1 MPKLRSVL
9 LTTACWIISF
19 IVLIVLFS
27 LLLSRPIV
35 RRQPQTVFLD
45 PGQLGLE
52 YRDVSFESADGVTLV
67 GWWIPAAGS
76 TRAIICLH
84 GYAGSCDPDL
94 KYAPELHKAGYNLL
108 YFNFRA
114 HGRSRGKIT
123 SIGALEVEDCRAAI
137 DFALQ
142 QGSSAIG
149 LLGFSMGG
157 RVALLTAAQHP
168 QGVRAVISDGGPARL
183 TTAIAGD
190 IVNRGLPRFLSF
202 PISSIIV
209 LGMSIWT
216 GKFLFAREPY
226 HQCARI
232 APLPVLFIHGGK
244 DPHTSNAELR
254 HMVEAAG
261 ADASAWVIA
270 QAGHRDAEDSLGGEY
285 LERVLAFYKQ
295 FLH

>member
-1 MPKLRSVL
+1 M
-9 LTTACWIISF
+9 TTACWIISF
-19 IVLIVLFS
+19 IAIIVLFS
-27 LLLSRPIV
+27 LLLSYPIV
-35 RRQPQTVFLD
+35 RRQPQKVFLD
-45 PGQLGLE
+45 PGHLGLE
-52 YRDVSFESADGVTLV
+52 YRDVSFVSEDGVTLV

-76 TRAIICLH
+76 TRTIICLH

-108 YFNFRA
+108 YFDFRA
-114 HGRSRGKIT
+114 HGRSWGKIT

-137 DFALQ
+137 KYALE
-142 QGSSAIG
+142 QGSTAIG
-149 LLGFSMGG
+149 LIGFSMGG
-157 RVALLTAAQHP
+157 RVALLTTAQHP
-168 QGVRAVISDGGPARL
+168 QGVQAVISDGGPARL

-190 IVNRGLPRFLSF
+190 IAKRRLPRFLSF

-209 LGMSIWT
+209 LGMCLWT

-244 DPHTSNAELR
+244 DPHTSAAELR
-254 HMVEAAG
+254 HMEEAAG
-261 ADASAWVIA
+261 KNASAWVIA
-270 QAGHRDAEDSLGGEY
+270 QAGHRDAEDFVGGEY